1 MLKDLQ
7 KEKELN
13 FLKYIKTQI
22 IEDNS
27 IKHIIENDIEIDGK
41 SDDFIL
47 NFINPLDNQEYLKI
61 IDKYNDLNIDF
72 IKVTVKKRMYRF
84 LYNIDI
90 INTFIDYTENDY

>member
-72 IKVTVKKRMYRF
+72 IKVTIKKRLYRF
-84 LYNIDI
+84 LYDINI